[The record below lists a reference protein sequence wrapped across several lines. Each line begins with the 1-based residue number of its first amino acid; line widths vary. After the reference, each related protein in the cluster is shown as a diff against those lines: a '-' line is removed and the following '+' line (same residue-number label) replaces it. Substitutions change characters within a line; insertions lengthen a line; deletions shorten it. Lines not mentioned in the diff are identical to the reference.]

1 MLTLTISAI
10 VGLSLGLG
18 LYISDAAHG
27 GWCIFWGLLGFG
39 ASQAAAGLILRG
51 RIKRLMD
58 EVQGTLMAGQKR
70 LQMKVNQWQMRPPG
84 SLKQAQIELERE
96 QRGFMQ
102 QALALTEGFNAYY
115 RWSPLLRRQVN
126 TLKMQLHYQMKDY
139 AEADR
144 LMPKCLFLDPLTA
157 AMRIARMHVNKEEGL
172 DKFFEKQVARLRYGQ
187 GALLY
192 SLYAWI
198 ALQRNDIDL
207 AHKTLA
213 RATSKMENEGI
224 KRNLEHLANNRPR
237 QFSNAGLGDEWYAL
251 GLEEPRIR
259 TQRARGPGSRPF

>member
-1 MLTLTISAI
+1 
-10 VGLSLGLG
+10 
-18 LYISDAAHG
+18 
-27 GWCIFWGLLGFG
+27 
-39 ASQAAAGLILRG
+39 
-51 RIKRLMD
+51 
-58 EVQGTLMAGQKR
+58 
-70 LQMKVNQWQMRPPG
+70 
-84 SLKQAQIELERE
+84 
-96 QRGFMQ
+96 
-102 QALALTEGFNAYY
+102 
-115 RWSPLLRRQVN
+115 
-126 TLKMQLHYQMKDY
+126 
-139 AEADR
+139 
-144 LMPKCLFLDPLTA
+144 MPKCLFLDPLTA

-198 ALQRNDIDL
+198 ALQCNDIDL

-213 RATSKMENEGI
+213 RATSKMENEVI